1 METQT
6 IEMRVVDI
14 KDLTNEQK
22 IRSLEREIRWYKK
35 ELAKMQLW
43 LNSTENKDRHNYSD
57 VLRRSRDM
65 QYELRDKE
73 DSIDILKQL

>member
-43 LNSTENKDRHNYSD
+43 LNSAENKDRYNYSD
-57 VLRRSRDM
+57 VLRRSKDM

>member
-35 ELAKMQLW
+35 ELAKMQIW
-43 LNSTENKDRHNYSD
+43 LNSTENKDRYNYSD

>member
-14 KDLTNEQK
+14 EDLTNEQK

-43 LNSTENKDRHNYSD
+43 LNSAENKDRYNYSD

>member
-43 LNSTENKDRHNYSD
+43 LNSTENKDRYNYSD